1 MPRKQKPKRKRPRW
15 ERRKRIIRIR
25 RQLAG
30 IWTEKQDIRA
40 EDERLAR
47 QRRGHDTRCKYL
59 LGRAVRPRLERRLG
73 LTEWLRRAVREV
85 LTRVEDR
92 GLFGLEPGTPLIPE
106 YMSLRRSRA
115 GASPAPS
122 VRPDRMSPE
131 ERRQRL
137 EALKEEERE
146 LKRELRQLQDEDR
159 GEDEPADPSTHRYIL
174 LGVVLH
180 TKASRRRGV
189 TRWLR
194 RLLDT
199 QLKDERDRKLFRLN
213 EPGPLFLKDESP
225 DAAAIGQRAASNRAA
240 DGSAATDG
248 NTSRVAKAG
257 ERNGSE
263 TAAGSGPR
271 RQPTAGSPED
281 VSAGHAQE
289 PIPGWRPCR
298 LPAPPSD
305 ASGRRTVAE
314 WGACL
319 TGVRAVAAL
328 PHELRSTKITVT
340 DSNNRSWPTTITDV
354 IDRNPKSITVRTSGR
369 PGSGVGVGAPDSSPG

>member
-1 MPRKQKPKRKRPRW
+1 MPRKQKRKRKRPRW
-15 ERRKRIIRIR
+15 ERRKRIIQIR

-30 IWTEKQDIRA
+30 IRTEKQDIRA

-47 QRRGHDTRCKYL
+47 QRRSHDTRCKYL
-59 LGRAVRPRLERRLG
+59 LGWAVRPRLERRLG

-92 GLFGLEPGTPLIPE
+92 QLFGLEPGTPLIPV
-106 YMSLRRSRA
+106 YRSLRRSRA

-199 QLKDERDRKLFRLN
+199 HLKDERDRKLFRLN

-225 DAAAIGQRAASNRAA
+225 DTAAIGQRAASNRAA
-240 DGSAATDG
+240 DGPAATHGG

-263 TAAGSGPR
+263 AAAGSGPR
-271 RQPTAGSPED
+271 RQPTAHSPED
-281 VSAGHAQE
+281 VSAGDAQE
-289 PIPGWRPCR
+289 PISGWLPCR

-305 ASGRRTVAE
+305 ASGRRTVTE
-314 WGACL
+314 WGARL

-328 PHELRSTKITVT
+328 PHELGGTKITVT
-340 DSNNRSWPTTITDV
+340 DSNNRSWNTTITDV

-369 PGSGVGVGAPDSSPG
+369 PSSGG